1 MSRRYIRFF
10 LVALLMMQLTSCIT
24 ARRVNYLQKP
34 DRIIPSYA
42 DSLVYEDYKLHIGDK
57 LYVKVFSTDTET
69 NNLFNGGNMSGDFML
84 RGNSSYADLYSY
96 TIQTNGSILFPMIGE
111 VFMQGKTLR
120 DATNDLEKA
129 IEPLFKFSTVELRV
143 IGRNFSVIGGGQTG
157 HYPIVREKINIFQA
171 LAMAGDIGQF
181 GDRGR
186 IKIIRETDNG
196 TIVKSFDIRSEDI
209 LHSDFYYIE
218 PNDVIYIQTL
228 DEQFF
233 SISNF
238 PTLLSTTISSIS
250 FAAFL
255 FQLFYPA
262 AAN

>member
-1 MSRRYIRFF
+1 
-10 LVALLMMQLTSCIT
+10 
-24 ARRVNYLQKP
+24 
-34 DRIIPSYA
+34 
-42 DSLVYEDYKLHIGDK
+42 
-57 LYVKVFSTDTET
+57 
-69 NNLFNGGNMSGDFML
+69 
-84 RGNSSYADLYSY
+84 
-96 TIQTNGSILFPMIGE
+96 
-111 VFMQGKTLR
+111 
-120 DATNDLEKA
+120 
-129 IEPLFKFSTVELRV
+129 
-143 IGRNFSVIGGGQTG
+143 
-157 HYPIVREKINIFQA
+157 
-171 LAMAGDIGQF
+171 MAGDIGMF

-209 LHSDFYYIE
+209 LHSEFYYIE

-228 DEQFF
+228 DEQIF